1 MNLSDYIASDLEAK
15 LRRGE
20 LSLADLTLARLGK
33 RYQVS
38 FTPVRKA
45 IDNLVQRGLL
55 VRGENGRVSI
65 QPGLSALPPD
75 ITATEARPVDPPCRD
90 AAQRSDLSPPN
101 VSPPNVSPPNVS
113 PPKEVSDWEIVLSG
127 RIVRLSLLGKSI
139 FLREES
145 TAAKFGI
152 GRTLL
157 RQIFSRLSGRGLL
170 QHVPRRGWRVRPFEP
185 DDLADYI
192 EVRVT
197 LELKAMDLAR
207 PRIDVSMLAEMLR
220 GNMSEADVSEADV
233 SEASKLAQPVIP
245 HPLDNRLHEYF
256 IDTAGNRYIRDFF
269 ERHGGYY
276 NQVFDLAAPE
286 LQVVQA
292 MAEQH
297 RRILRAAIDDQ
308 WLEAKAAM
316 AEHIRAQL
324 PIVSRLIQQSTKELG
339 KEAFAENH
347 YSR

>member
-38 FTPVRKA
+38 FTPVRRA
-45 IDNLVQRGLL
+45 LDNLVQRGLL

-65 QPGLSALPPD
+65 QPGLCKPPKDISASESRLTD
-75 ITATEARPVDPPCRD
+75 DTLRD
-90 AAQRSDLSPPN
+90 AAEPPK
-101 VSPPNVSPPNVS
+101 VA
-113 PPKEVSDWEIVLSG
+113 PPKEVSDWERVLSG

-157 RQIFSRLSGRGLL
+157 RQVFSRLSGRGLL

-207 PRIDVSMLAEMLR
+207 PRIDVEMLAEMLQGNTR
-220 GNMSEADVSEADV
+220 GADVAGV
-233 SEASKLAQPVIP
+233 SDSAQPVAP
-245 HPLDNRLHEYF
+245 HPLDNRLHAYF
-256 IDTAGNRYIRDFF
+256 IETAGNRYIRDFF

-297 RRILRAAIDDQ
+297 RRILRAAIDER
-308 WLEAKAAM
+308 WLEAKAEM

-324 PIVSRLIQQSTKELG
+324 PIVSRLIKQSTKELR
-339 KEAFAENH
+339 KESFAENH
-347 YSR
+347 

>member
-1 MNLSDYIASDLEAK
+1 MKLSDYIASDLEAK

-20 LSLADLTLARLGK
+20 LSLADLTLAKLGK

-38 FTPVRKA
+38 FTPVRRA
-45 IDNLVQRGLL
+45 LDDLVQRGLL

-65 QPGLSALPPD
+65 QPGLSRPPADISAKESSWAEGTRRDAAEPPHSELPRAESPYSALPPV
-75 ITATEARPVDPPCRD
+75 A
-90 AAQRSDLSPPN
+90 
-101 VSPPNVSPPNVS
+101 
-113 PPKEVSDWEIVLSG
+113 PPKEVSDWERVLSG

-192 EVRVT
+192 EVRVI

-207 PRIDVSMLAEMLR
+207 PRIDVNLLKEMLR
-220 GNMSEADVSEADV
+220 GNTRGADVAKASAD
-233 SEASKLAQPVIP
+233 AQSVAP

-269 ERHGGYY
+269 ERHGDYY

-324 PIVSRLIQQSTKELG
+324 PIVSRLINQSLI
-339 KEAFAENH
+339 ENG
-347 YSR
+347 

>member
-38 FTPVRKA
+38 FTPVRRA
-45 IDNLVQRGLL
+45 LDDLVQRGLL

-65 QPGLSALPPD
+65 QPGLCKPPADISASESRLTD
-75 ITATEARPVDPPCRD
+75 DTRRD
-90 AAQRSDLSPPN
+90 AAATPN
-101 VSPPNVSPPNVS
+101 IA
-113 PPKEVSDWEIVLSG
+113 PPKEVSDWERVLSG

-157 RQIFSRLSGRGLL
+157 RQVFSRLSGRGLL

-207 PRIDVSMLAEMLR
+207 PRIDVQTLADMLR
-220 GNMSEADVSEADV
+220 GNTRGADLA
-233 SEASKLAQPVIP
+233 EASGSAQPVTP

-297 RRILRAAIDDQ
+297 RRILRAAIADQ

-324 PIVSRLIQQSTKELG
+324 PIVSRLIQQSTKELR
-339 KEAFAENH
+339 KESFAEN
-347 YSR
+347 R